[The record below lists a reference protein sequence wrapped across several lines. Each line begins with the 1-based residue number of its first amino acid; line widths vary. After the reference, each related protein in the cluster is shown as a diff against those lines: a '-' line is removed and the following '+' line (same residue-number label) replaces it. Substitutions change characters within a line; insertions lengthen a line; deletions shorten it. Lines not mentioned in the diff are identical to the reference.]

1 MAKKT
6 QRAQVDPGEF
16 ASFRKTAE
24 QFMKAAKLAR
34 EHGYGNAAGLLFIH
48 AAIAYADA
56 VSIRLAGMKSTS
68 DNHHDAIPLLSEAAA
83 RQKDRDK
90 ATGHLRRLIDEKNRV
105 SYTGESFRP
114 AEMESLET
122 HAERFQDWCEN
133 VLGAR

>member
-6 QRAQVDPGEF
+6 QRAQVDPGE
-16 ASFRKTAE
+16 AESFRRTAE
-24 QFMKAAKLAR
+24 QFMKAGKLAR
-34 EHGYGNAAGLLFIH
+34 EHGYGNAAGLLFVH

-68 DNHHDAIPLLSEAAA
+68 DNHHDAVQLLSEAAT

-105 SYTGESFRP
+105 SYTGQTFRP
-114 AEMESLET
+114 AEIESLEI
-122 HAERFQDWCEN
+122 HAGRFKDWCEG
-133 VLGAR
+133 VLSPR